1 MQSVPITINV
11 ACSNPAQAIQHCLIK
26 FVSDLRQVGGFL
38 RFPPPYHDITEI
50 VLKVAFNTIN
60 LESNLPKSKHAALS
74 MVMPLGFRQI
84 MGTENDHLINNMRI
98 EKDGNIAE

>member
-1 MQSVPITINV
+1 
-11 ACSNPAQAIQHCLIK
+11 
-26 FVSDLRQVGGFL
+26 
-38 RFPPPYHDITEI
+38 
-50 VLKVAFNTIN
+50 VAFNTIN

>member
-1 MQSVPITINV
+1 MQSVLITANV
-11 ACSNPAQAIQHCLIK
+11 VSTNHTRAIQHYVIK

-38 RFPPPYHDITEI
+38 RFPPPHHDITEI